1 MENKLKGESHDR
13 VMDEVRPFRRADHVI
28 DPVFL
33 NRWSLRAFSPDPVDD
48 ETLMSVFEAARWAA
62 SSYNEQPWRF
72 IFARNEEDRRRFLD
86 CLVPAN
92 RTWARRAPVLV
103 VIVSKRTFSHNGK
116 PNKTYQF
123 DAGTASGYMTLQ
135 ATMNGLYA
143 HGMAGFD
150 ADATRAA
157 LGIPEDFDPLAV
169 FALGKRG
176 DKESLPEDLRE
187 REQPSGRRPIRESI
201 MEGRF
206 VTSTETKAEA
216 DTVIDAAGSLNESP
230 A

>member
-1 MENKLKGESHDR
+1 MENELKDKLHHS
-13 VMDEVRPFRRADHVI
+13 VIDEVRPFRRADHEI

-33 NRWSLRAFSPDPVDD
+33 NRWSPRAFSPEPVDE

-72 IFARNEEDRRRFLD
+72 IFARNEEDRRRFLS

-92 RTWARRAPVLV
+92 QVWASRAPVIV
-103 VIVSKRTFSHNGK
+103 VVVSKRTFSHNGR
-116 PNKTYQF
+116 PNKIYQF
-123 DAGTASGYMTLQ
+123 DAGCASGYMTLQ
-135 ATMNGLYA
+135 AAMNGLYA

-150 ADATRAA
+150 AEATRHA

-176 DKESLPEDLRE
+176 DTESLPENLRE
-187 REQPSGRRPIRESI
+187 LEQPSGRRLMSESI

-206 VTSTETKAEA
+206 IPSVESQAEA
-216 DTVIDAAGSLNESP
+216 DTEVDTDGSLRDSP